1 MENVGNGFYVISI
14 MSLLRKKLSN
24 INLLLLNIGKAEHYS
39 DWNWKSVCS
48 PFARIY
54 LVKDGGAKVMFAG
67 SERNLLPG
75 NLYFIPAFMTHS
87 CVCESYF
94 SLYYIHLYEAGA
106 FRSLTEQFDF
116 PEEIEAMAIDFQLLE
131 RLMFL
136 NPRRALTK
144 YDPEQYD
151 NQESLLR
158 SIGISE
164 ETELATQLET
174 KGILTQL
181 FSRFLTGA
189 TPKATTSDERVLR
202 ILDYVAANIA
212 NNFTLSELAELAFLS
227 PDHLIRLFK
236 KEMSCTP
243 IQYINT
249 KKIETAQLQL
259 LITDS
264 SVKEVAYNLNFESV
278 SYFTKLFR
286 SFTGVT
292 PQEYRKNIRAS
303 VGPVREEVNAEAIR

>member
-1 MENVGNGFYVISI
+1 MN
-14 MSLLRKKLSN
+14 LLRKKLSN

-54 LVKDGGAKVMFAG
+54 LVREGRAKVIFADN
-67 SERNLLPG
+67 ERTLLPG
-75 NLYFIPAFMTHS
+75 NLYFIPAFMAHS
-87 CVCESYF
+87 CECESYF
-94 SLYYIHLYEAGA
+94 SLHYIHLYEAGS
-106 FRSLTEQFDF
+106 FRSLTEQFNF
-116 PEEIEAMAIDFQLLE
+116 PEEVEAMDIDFQLVD

-144 YDPEQYD
+144 YDPKQYD
-151 NQESLLR
+151 NPEALLR

-164 ETELATQLET
+164 ETELAIQLET
-174 KGILTQL
+174 KGILTLL
-181 FSRFLTGA
+181 FSRFLKGSM
-189 TPKATTSDERVLR
+189 PKATTSDERVLR
-202 ILDYVAANIA
+202 ILDYVAANIEK
-212 NNFTLSELAELAFLS
+212 NFSLSELAELAFLS

-236 KEMSCTP
+236 REMSCTP
-243 IQYINT
+243 IQYINR

-259 LITDS
+259 LITTS

-286 SFTGVT
+286 NSTGVT
-292 PQEYRKNIRAS
+292 PLEYRRNIRSS
-303 VGPVREEVNAEAIR
+303 VSLVRQEGPVEAIRKSTVFSK